1 MKLKI
6 ILTLLFIAGCSQEIY
21 YSSNE
26 NMKSEDVITRP
37 EDADGLDC
45 VGGYC
50 TANNIECNET
60 RCVYDSNLES
70 VY

>member
-6 ILTLLFIAGCSQEIY
+6 ILTLLFIAGCSQDIY
-21 YSSNE
+21 KANE
-26 NMKSEDVITRP
+26 NLKVEYVIIRL

>member
-6 ILTLLFIAGCSQEIY
+6 ILTLLFIAGCSEEIY
-21 YSSNE
+21 KANE
-26 NMKSEDVITRP
+26 DMKEDHVIIRP

-45 VGGYC
+45 LGGRC
-50 TANNIECNET
+50 TAKNIECNET
-60 RCVYDSNLES
+60 RCVYESNLES

>member
-6 ILTLLFIAGCSQEIY
+6 ILTLLFIVGCSQEIY
-21 YSSNE
+21 KANE
-26 NMKSEDVITRP
+26 NLKQDDVIIRP

-45 VGGYC
+45 LGGYC
-50 TANNIECNET
+50 TAKNIECNET
-60 RCVYDSNLES
+60 RCVYESNLEN

>member
-6 ILTLLFIAGCSQEIY
+6 ILTLLFIASCSQEIY
-21 YSSNE
+21 KTNE
-26 NMKSEDVITRP
+26 NLKEDDVITRP

-45 VGGYC
+45 LGGYC
-50 TANNIECNET
+50 TAKNIECNET
-60 RCVYDSNLES
+60 RCVYESNLES

>member
-6 ILTLLFIAGCSQEIY
+6 ILTLLFIAGCNKEIY
-21 YSSNE
+21 IADE
-26 NMKSEDVITRP
+26 NMKASDIITRL

-50 TANNIECNET
+50 TAKNIECNET
-60 RCVYDSNLES
+60 RCLYESDLES
-70 VY
+70 FY

>member
-6 ILTLLFIAGCSQEIY
+6 ILTFLFIAGCSEEIY
-21 YSSNE
+21 KANE
-26 NMKSEDVITRP
+26 NLKAEDVVIRP
-37 EDADGLDC
+37 EDVDGFDC

-50 TANNIECNET
+50 TAKNIECNET
-60 RCVYDSNLES
+60 RCVYESNLES

>member
-6 ILTLLFIAGCSQEIY
+6 ILTLLFIAGCTQEIY
-21 YSSNE
+21 KSNE
-26 NMKSEDVITRP
+26 DMKSSDVITRL

-45 VGGYC
+45 IGGYC
-50 TANNIECNET
+50 TAKNIECNET
-60 RCVYDSNLES
+60 RCVYESNLES

>member
-6 ILTLLFIAGCSQEIY
+6 ILTLLFIAGCSQETY
-21 YSSNE
+21 RASE
-26 NMKSEDVITRP
+26 NLKAEYVIIRL

-45 VGGYC
+45 IGGYC
-50 TANNIECNET
+50 TAKNIECNET
-60 RCVYDSNLES
+60 RCVYESNLES